1 MSTQSTGTKRLAE
14 RRQTTQKVASVKG
27 DSVQQSGS
35 GRKRGKRRGATAGP
49 SSASAPSG
57 RQLLPFRGFTREY
70 AEAHLKTVREAIR
83 RKEIMINLLKSGVL
97 TEKQLDSILP
107 ASCKSE
113 ATCL

>member
-1 MSTQSTGTKRLAE
+1 MKC
-14 RRQTTQKVASVKG
+14 

-35 GRKRGKRRGATAGP
+35 GRKKKGKRRGATAGP

-57 RQLLPFRGFTREY
+57 HQLLPFRGFTREY

-97 TEKQLDSILP
+97 TERQLDNILP